1 MTAIYLLI
9 LGLVSGSFIGAV
21 GVGGVI
27 VAPVLAYLLGYDLR
41 IAQAAASFSF
51 LFTGIV
57 GTSTYAQRGSID
69 RRLVKWASVGLIP
82 GAALGALVNSV
93 LPTTL
98 LAVALALMLLLA
110 GRRAFARSGRNQ
122 QVWPEVHWRPHPMAG
137 LGLAVGFASALTGT
151 GGPVVLVPILTALG
165 MGPLSAVGASQASQ
179 VPIAAFASL
188 SFALVGQIDY
198 QAGLLLGVS
207 QAAGILLGSSI
218 AHRAPQAM
226 LSRVVSG
233 AVLAAGLLIGG
244 QVVAESL
251 G

>member
-1 MTAIYLLI
+1 LNSIYLLL

-57 GTSTYAQRGSID
+57 GTASYAQRGSID
-69 RRLVKWASVGLIP
+69 WRLVKWASAGLMP
-82 GAALGALVNSV
+82 GAVLGAVVNSA
-93 LPTTL
+93 LPTTV
-98 LAVALALMLLLA
+98 LAAALALMLLVA
-110 GRRAFARSGRNQ
+110 GRRAFARSGKDPQFR
-122 QVWPEVHWRPHPMAG
+122 PEVRRRPRLIVG

-165 MGPLSAVGASQASQ
+165 LGPLSAVGAGQASQ

-188 SFALVGQIDY
+188 SYAMLDQVDY
-198 QAGLLLGVS
+198 GAGLLLGVS

-226 LSRVVSG
+226 LSRVVSA

-244 QVVAESL
+244 QVVAVSL
-251 G
+251 T